1 VKQILCGMVL
11 LVLTGGSANAA
22 NFTPLGDLRFGAVE
36 SQALGISADGSVVV
50 GYASGKLGR
59 EAFRWT
65 GGVMTSLG
73 DLPDGSFYSHANRIS
88 ADGSVVVGVG
98 RSASGGEAFRWTGG
112 VMTGLGDLPGGSFY
126 SVAIDVS
133 ADGSVVVGS
142 GTGAAGNEAF
152 RWTGGVMTG
161 LGDFAGGSFQSVA
174 VGVSAD
180 GSVVVGMGTGAAGQ
194 EAFRWTGG
202 VMTGLGDLPGGSFS
216 SKANDV
222 SADGS
227 VVVGYGSIVYPVEDD
242 VPPGDAA
249 FIWTADGGMEQ
260 LFDVLVARGATGLT
274 GWTLATANAISADGQ
289 WIAGTGYNPLGQTEA
304 FLANIAPVP
313 IPPAVCL
320 FGSALGV
327 MGWMR
332 RKAVA

>member
-1 VKQILCGMVL
+1 
-11 LVLTGGSANAA
+11 
-22 NFTPLGDLRFGAVE
+22 
-36 SQALGISADGSVVV
+36 
-50 GYASGKLGR
+50 
-59 EAFRWT
+59 
-65 GGVMTSLG
+65 
-73 DLPDGSFYSHANRIS
+73 
-88 ADGSVVVGVG
+88 
-98 RSASGGEAFRWTGG
+98 
-112 VMTGLGDLPGGSFY
+112 
-126 SVAIDVS
+126 
-133 ADGSVVVGS
+133 
-142 GTGAAGNEAF
+142 
-152 RWTGGVMTG
+152 
-161 LGDFAGGSFQSVA
+161 
-174 VGVSAD
+174 
-180 GSVVVGMGTGAAGQ
+180 MGTGAAGQ

-227 VVVGYGSIVYPVEDD
+227 VVVGYATSASGQEAFRWAGGVMTGLGDFAGGSFSSRANGVSADGSVVVGSGSIVYPVEDD

>member
-1 VKQILCGMVL
+1 MTQILCGMVL

-142 GTGAAGNEAF
+142 G
-152 RWTGGVMTG
+152 
-161 LGDFAGGSFQSVA
+161 
-174 VGVSAD
+174 
-180 GSVVVGMGTGAAGQ
+180 
-194 EAFRWTGG
+194 
-202 VMTGLGDLPGGSFS
+202 
-216 SKANDV
+216 
-222 SADGS
+222 
-227 VVVGYGSIVYPVEDD
+227 SIVYPVEDD